1 MGKVQIVTGG
11 TSGMG
16 KATAKAISK
25 YGPVVIAGRSLERMQ
40 GALDELKAAGVD
52 AYGVATDISDLE
64 SVKNLAAEA
73 AKLGEIGNV
82 VNAAAVAMETSTPEQ
97 IARIDVQGT
106 VNVVETFLPLMSEG
120 SAMGLFSSTTGRMY
134 QPTPEQYALYANS
147 CGADFGDR
155 FLEAL
160 PQKMDSS
167 DERVAQMPASYI
179 AYFAAKNWVMY
190 YAQANASRFGVRGL
204 RIFSVAPGSFETPML
219 PPDDGFRTMTIAQT
233 ALGRLGTPDEMA
245 SLFAALLDPSVA
257 YLTGTDVLMDGG
269 MFAKQFV
276 PQLA

>member
-16 KATAKAISK
+16 KATAKAIAK
-25 YGPVVIAGRSLERMQ
+25 YGPVVIAGRNLERMQ
-40 GALDELKAAGVD
+40 GALDELKADGVE
-52 AYGVATDISDLE
+52 AYGVATDISDID
-64 SVKNLAAEA
+64 SVRNLAAEA
-73 AKLGEIGNV
+73 AKIGEIGNV

-106 VNVVETFLPLMSEG
+106 VNVVETFLPLMVEG

-134 QPTPEQYALYANS
+134 QPTPEQYALYAQS
-147 CGADFGDR
+147 FGPDFGER
-155 FLEAL
+155 FLAVL
-160 PQKMDSS
+160 PEEMASGDV
-167 DERVAQMPASYI
+167 RIAQMPRSYV

-190 YAQANASRFGVRGL
+190 YAQANTARFGARGL

-219 PPDDGFRTMTIAQT
+219 PVGDEFRAMTSAQT
-233 ALGRLGTPDEMA
+233 ALGRLGNPDEMA
-245 SLFAALLDPSVA
+245 ALFASLLDPSVA

>member
-1 MGKVQIVTGG
+1 MERVQIVTGG

-40 GALDELKAAGVD
+40 GALDELRGEGVD
-52 AYGVATDISDLE
+52 VYGIACDISDIE

-73 AKLGEIGNV
+73 SKIGKIGNV

-106 VNVVETFLPLMSEG
+106 VNVVETFLPLMAEG

-134 QPTPEQYALYANS
+134 QPTPEQQALYVES
-147 CGADFGDR
+147 FGPDFGDR
-155 FLEAL
+155 FLAAL
-160 PQKMDSS
+160 PTGMDSA
-167 DERVAQMPASYI
+167 DERIAQMPASYV

-190 YAQANASRFGVRGL
+190 YAGANASRFGARGL
-204 RIFSVAPGSFETPML
+204 RIFSVAPGSFVTPML
-219 PPDDGFRTMTIAQT
+219 PVDEGFRTMTSAQT
-233 ALGRLGTPDEMA
+233 ALGRLGDPDEMA

-269 MFAKQFV
+269 MFARQFV

>member
-1 MGKVQIVTGG
+1 MSKVQIVTGG

-40 GALDELKAAGVD
+40 GALDELRADGVEV
-52 AYGVATDISDLE
+52 YGIACDISDIE
-64 SVKNLAAEA
+64 SVKNLAVEA
-73 AKLGEIGNV
+73 SKIGEIGNV

-106 VNVVETFLPLMSEG
+106 VNVVETFLPLMAEG

-134 QPTPEQYALYANS
+134 QPTPEQHALYAES
-147 CGADFGDR
+147 FGQDFGDR
-155 FLEAL
+155 FLAAL
-160 PQKMDSS
+160 PQGMDSA
-167 DERVAQMPASYI
+167 DERIAQMPPSYV
-179 AYFAAKNWVMY
+179 AYFASKNWVMY
-190 YAQANASRFGVRGL
+190 YAAANASRFGARGL
-204 RIFSVAPGSFETPML
+204 RIFSVAPGSFVTPML
-219 PPDDGFRTMTIAQT
+219 PIDEGFRAMTSAQT
-233 ALGRLGTPDEMA
+233 ALGRLGDPDEMA